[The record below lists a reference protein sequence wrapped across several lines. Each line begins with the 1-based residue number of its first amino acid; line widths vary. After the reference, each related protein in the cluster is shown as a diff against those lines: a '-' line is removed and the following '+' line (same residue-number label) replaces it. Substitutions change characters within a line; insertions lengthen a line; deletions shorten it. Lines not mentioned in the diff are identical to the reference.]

1 MSKNVI
7 VVFGGMSSENEIS
20 VITGTMVSNLVDEEK
35 YGVYPVY
42 LNTDGEMF
50 ADKRL
55 RDVSF
60 YSDPSFRKKAGR
72 ALIADG
78 KLYRRKG
85 NRLKELCK
93 ADVILNCCHGRG
105 GEDGAV
111 AAIADLN
118 KLANASP
125 DLLASS
131 LFMDKAA
138 TKLAARALGVKCAD
152 SFKICKRDYDKR
164 GKMAIKCVETRLK
177 YPVIIKPSR
186 QGSSIGI
193 IVAHDKNELE
203 GALETAFA
211 YDDIVLAEKFFAEKR
226 EINCAAY
233 RKGGDVIVSE
243 CEEPALK
250 REILTF
256 QDKYIEGGKE
266 RTAAFPARIS
276 KRDETLI
283 KGYTKLLY
291 KRLDLRGI
299 VRADFLISG
308 GEVYFNEMNTVPGSL
323 AYYLFC
329 EKLGD
334 FKEVLTDVIEQG
346 LVERAV
352 KDGQKVALSCGV
364 INKMP
369 AAHGKRL

>member
-1 MSKNVI
+1 MRKNVI

-177 YPVIIKPSR
+177 YPVIIKP
-186 QGSSIGI
+186 
-193 IVAHDKNELE
+193 
-203 GALETAFA
+203 
-211 YDDIVLAEKFFAEKR
+211 
-226 EINCAAY
+226 
-233 RKGGDVIVSE
+233 
-243 CEEPALK
+243 
-250 REILTF
+250 
-256 QDKYIEGGKE
+256 
-266 RTAAFPARIS
+266 
-276 KRDETLI
+276 I
-283 KGYTKLLY
+283 KTNL
-291 KRLDLRGI
+291 
-299 VRADFLISG
+299 
-308 GEVYFNEMNTVPGSL
+308 
-323 AYYLFC
+323 
-329 EKLGD
+329 
-334 FKEVLTDVIEQG
+334 
-346 LVERAV
+346 
-352 KDGQKVALSCGV
+352 
-364 INKMP
+364 
-369 AAHGKRL
+369 